1 MGPVHV
7 LNSSQSSQSSED
19 KFILTDGQ
27 KDHFTVTIRDISAKD
42 DGVYLCG
49 VERNGSDKRPSEG
62 SITHIS
68 FIKEIELNVYSEFS
82 FYLIKRK
89 LTTLNKKI
97 TFLLTVNNLIKINN

>member
-1 MGPVHV
+1 M

-27 KDHFTVTIRDISAKD
+27 KDHFNVTIRDISVED
-42 DGVYLCG
+42 GGVYLCG

-62 SITHIS
+62 STTHIS
-68 FIKEIELNVYSEFS
+68 FIKEIQLNVTSEYS

-89 LTTLNKKI
+89 YLQL
-97 TFLLTVNNLIKINN
+97 